1 MQKLNFDISLAL
13 GILENLLK
21 HLKELRSE
29 ESFEKMIIDST
40 VGTCNGNW
48 SRLFL
53 RTYGVKLNHDV
64 FANNLIMNTMMNQLL
79 TQNSNS
85 KYIFITLHLI

>member
-48 SRLFL
+48 SSLFL